1 MTAQI
6 PAPRKVASGASEVI
20 HHEGYDEAI
29 VSPFVP
35 AIRSVSG
42 ARLVFISGV
51 TGAPVYHD
59 HPHIPEV
66 FDAVP
71 RDIDGQ
77 VTNLF
82 DHLDQALACRR
93 RRTLRRRQHD
103 SLLHQHRGRS
113 GCCEPRAG
121 RVVRRTHSHER
132 HGRDHASRH
141 GSAAAPGDPGDR
153 GGSRKLIHP
162 AEGHMVAPLTTIDCK
177 TYLKGRKHD

>member
-1 MTAQI
+1 MTTQI
-6 PAPRKVASGASEVI
+6 PAPRKVASGASEII

-82 DHLDQALACRR
+82 EHLDQALRAAGAERSDVVSMTR
-93 RRTLRRRQHD
+93 FFTNIEEDQDVVNRVQGAWFGGHIPTSTTVEITRLATDPRLRLEIQ
-103 SLLHQHRGRS
+103 
-113 GCCEPRAG
+113 
-121 RVVRRTHSHER
+121 VI
-132 HGRDHASRH
+132 
-141 GSAAAPGDPGDR
+141 AAV
-153 GGSRKLIHP
+153 P
-162 AEGHMVAPLTTIDCK
+162 AN
-177 TYLKGRKHD
+177 